1 MLSLVIMK
9 YRSNNQNANT
19 TYVVFRVTPDLK
31 IKIDKY
37 AERMGVSTAEFLR
50 RAVHDKMISMDS
62 DPIMDKVYDALDDP
76 AYIAKLKSKLNE

>member
-1 MLSLVIMK
+1 
-9 YRSNNQNANT
+9 
-19 TYVVFRVTPDLK
+19 
-31 IKIDKY
+31 
-37 AERMGVSTAEFLR
+37 MGVSTAEFLR